1 MNTYYIIGDAQV
13 ASNNPIQQQYGTFF
27 VGLEVNVHGHIVE
40 ASCNAILPLT
50 RDFIRRLL
58 VGRDIKDI
66 EKIDQSGGDDDGQ
79 NTGGGEEA
87 LPKEEDDNGGDEGE
101 TVDQPEHAPEE
112 PVSDSTVNR
121 DDDFTENQGSG
132 DKQGSDQGSDEEPGS
147 SAASPEETE

>member
-1 MNTYYIIGDAQV
+1 VNTYYIIGDAQV

-66 EKIDQSGGDDDGQ
+66 EKICADV
-79 NTGGGEEA
+79 ERYY
-87 LPKEEDDNGGDEGE
+87 
-101 TVDQPEHAPEE
+101 H
-112 PVSDSTVNR
+112 
-121 DDDFTENQGSG
+121 
-132 DKQGSDQGSDEEPGS
+132 GS
-147 SAASPEETE
+147 SQRTLIVALKDAYKKYNSKVASK